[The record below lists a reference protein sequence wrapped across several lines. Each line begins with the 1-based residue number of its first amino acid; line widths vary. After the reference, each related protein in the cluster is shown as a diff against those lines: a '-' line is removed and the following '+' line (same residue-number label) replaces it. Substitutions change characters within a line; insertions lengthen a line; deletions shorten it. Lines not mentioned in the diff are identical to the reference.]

1 MVDKGATGNEWV
13 KVTENPYIFQNNLE
27 HQLEDLKNV
36 ISQKNDEITKLKE
49 EYRQAEAYRNA
60 VRLQERQTRDQQIR
74 EHYRIFTE
82 KQRQIESVFQNI
94 VLSLSNLSTVKIDV
108 GGKSIDVKPV
118 ECVAEKE
125 EELKKLLYDSRNDL
139 ERLYKEHIE
148 FYRKELEETKILIE
162 KNEKILQ
169 NNITELE
176 TLKTHLQS
184 THEKY
189 SRDILSRDQ
198 CIQQCQNQIF
208 TQNHYIS
215 SLEQK
220 YFYSLI
226 LGVKLNM
233 ALYGRDD
240 EILNLKFEP
249 SKLFLLIRENGI
261 DVENW
266 PSWVAR
272 KLAGYIH
279 KTTEN
284 GS

>member
-1 MVDKGATGNEWV
+1 MD
-13 KVTENPYIFQNNLE
+13 
-27 HQLEDLKNV
+27 DLKNL

-49 EYRQAEAYRNA
+49 EYRQADAYRNA

-74 EHYRIFTE
+74 EHYSIFTE
-82 KQRQIESVFQNI
+82 NQRQIESVFQNI

-125 EELKKLLYDSRNDL
+125 EELKRLLYDSRNDL

-208 TQNHYIS
+208 SQNHYIS

-272 KLAGYIH
+272 KLAGYIN
-279 KTTEN
+279 KTTQN